1 MLYFYH
7 IIEYNFLLLCCFTQ
21 KKLAQKK
28 GLMVD
33 GGLLKKCKMGL
44 NQRESLFLKEGLT
57 VSFFR
62 FCVPARSLRTK
73 KKCVRDCV
81 CLCWSPST

>member
-1 MLYFYH
+1 
-7 IIEYNFLLLCCFTQ
+7 
-21 KKLAQKK
+21 
-28 GLMVD
+28 
-33 GGLLKKCKMGL
+33 MGL

-73 KKCVRDCV
+73 KKMRERLCVSLLVSVHMKLMKFFLYNMITRMEICFF
-81 CLCWSPST
+81 CII